1 MNNLYKLL
9 NVSSDMQFGNL
20 LDRLDLNPDELIYLE
35 SISNNVQYSMDEKRQ
50 MILEML
56 AGSDNNYQ
64 IMKTQ
69 FKKSNEPRR
78 LKESVTQSSPMN
90 MNDVLELNELIE
102 LSYSKCNDNPKC
114 AQDVYQMINKAL
126 GKNVADAYFSMVRN
140 SVNTEDNLK
149 FDTDLV
155 IDGKNVAE
163 SILTIKSNIINY
175 LNSVEETSKENVN
188 ESSNQY
194 NKPTFTYSYE
204 TNDGTILEFNAYKL
218 KDGNYHID
226 LLDSDFNYITTSE
239 FGETGALD
247 NNFKDYVDNQDWD
260 NIEEELYNKI
270 VLMDKEKFA
279 DEHNFDIMSSQD
291 FKQQTGLTPLKFAKK
306 YPIKSKNKELD
317 EDTVYDQ
324 SWYKVKGG
332 KYPRKTKEGIIC
344 EEKIN
349 KIYNQ
354 YKEIVKSHNTRLATS
369 EKEGSHLW
377 FQKQLIKEFVEKY
390 PNSINEYGYLNE
402 EKITYANRI
411 AGLYNPNTKE
421 YDESPQ
427 HKILHQISDEQF
439 ESGWTR
445 YFIIDLKVRR
455 MYISGISKELV
466 LKSYKDLKNKYK
478 DLNIDM
484 YILDYDNNGDVETIV
499 LDSNGK
505 RTVLENK
512 EYRAL
517 MKILETYNYK
527 TNIIGVYDINN
538 NSFKELGKGEE
549 HNLTLKD
556 YNNGNVRYQIQESY
570 NNVNC
575 DITAID
581 RGYAY
586 QTMKKIK
593 NYYNMPIDTFN
604 LEFRT
609 DDGKKMFIKLDNNG
623 HQIFENKNIEHF
635 TSEEIHNK
643 LVQERKQL
651 KETYDSLINDLE
663 DAQQILY
670 STNRQSKYVDI
681 INRYLKPY
689 HKTIADLTWTGDF
702 IDIIGEEQAQEAVD
716 ELYSI
721 NETCSAGVTCAGSVA
736 TVSKPMKSKK
746 KRKLTVAETLFLDMI
761 LENKN
766 VSQMID
772 GNSYKLKDGYFYKN
786 GQLVKTKNLNEMVE
800 FVLGNIE
807 LPILEGFLP
816 SHLDMLLE
824 AEMDNEITYD
834 DLTPE
839 QRQMKQQ
846 EETELQNELNTSD
859 NVKVSVK
866 DSNDEN
872 KLETDQQLIG
882 VDSSDEQNKK
892 YVVKNPSS
900 NEIKIMNYDE
910 IELQK

>member
-20 LDRLDLNPDELIYLE
+20 LDKLDLNPNELVCLE
-35 SISNNVQYSMDEKRQ
+35 SISNNFQYSMDEKRQ

-64 IMKTQ
+64 IMKNQ

-175 LNSVEETSKENVN
+175 LNGIENKQKSDEKLSESTEYKSSVNPWQQLQFILSNEEKNS
-188 ESSNQY
+188 
-194 NKPTFTYSYE
+194 
-204 TNDGTILEFNAYKL
+204 
-218 KDGNYHID
+218 
-226 LLDSDFNYITTSE
+226 
-239 FGETGALD
+239 
-247 NNFKDYVDNQDWD
+247 
-260 NIEEELYNKI
+260 ELYIKANNIYTDYENGKIDEITAKTRLGNLVMLVQNK
-270 VLMDKEKFA
+270 LWGD
-279 DEHNFDIMSSQD
+279 
-291 FKQQTGLTPLKFAKK
+291 LT
-306 YPIKSKNKELD
+306 

-344 EEKIN
+344 EE
-349 KIYNQ
+349 
-354 YKEIVKSHNTRLATS
+354 ELTTL
-369 EKEGSHLW
+369 
-377 FQKQLIKEFVEKY
+377 
-390 PNSINEYGYLNE
+390 
-402 EKITYANRI
+402 NRI
-411 AGLYNPNTKE
+411 A
-421 YDESPQ
+421 
-427 HKILHQISDEQF
+427 
-439 ESGWTR
+439 
-445 YFIIDLKVRR
+445 
-455 MYISGISKELV
+455 
-466 LKSYKDLKNKYK
+466 
-478 DLNIDM
+478 
-484 YILDYDNNGDVETIV
+484 
-499 LDSNGK
+499 
-505 RTVLENK
+505 
-512 EYRAL
+512 
-517 MKILETYNYK
+517 
-527 TNIIGVYDINN
+527 GVYDINN

-593 NYYNMPIDTFN
+593 SKYKDVNIDTFN

-663 DAQQILY
+663 DAEQMLY
-670 STNRQSKYVDI
+670 STNRKSKYVDI

-746 KRKLTVAETLFLDMI
+746 KRKLSIKEMSEFPKITQLTESENYRKYAGIFDLNKNSLFYLPQNTHHMNFIHENDVFNGKVRFGVAEYKSNVVGYICSDTREHIMKVLKILKKEFNNLPISYWMI
-761 LENKN
+761 EYFEDGERVRMNIDDSGKTIYENKN
-766 VSQMID
+766 HWFPSWNNIKNKIIQETQINRLPLSTQIFIDMIQSNNNSYNVYN
-772 GNSYKLKDGYFYKN
+772 GNSYRFNDGYFYKN

-824 AEMDNEITYD
+824 TELDNEITYD

-859 NVKVSVK
+859 SVKVSVK

-872 KLETDQQLIG
+872 KLETDQELIG
-882 VDSSDEQNKK
+882 VDNSDEQNKK

-900 NEIKIMNYDE
+900 NEIKIMNYNE

>member
-35 SISNNVQYSMDEKRQ
+35 SISNNVQYSMNEKRQ
-50 MILEML
+50 LILEML

-64 IMKTQ
+64 IMKNQ
-69 FKKSNEPRR
+69 FKKSNEPRK

-102 LSYSKCNDNPKC
+102 LSYSKCNDNPQC

-218 KDGNYHID
+218 EDGNYHID

-344 EEKIN
+344 EE
-349 KIYNQ
+349 
-354 YKEIVKSHNTRLATS
+354 ELTTL
-369 EKEGSHLW
+369 
-377 FQKQLIKEFVEKY
+377 
-390 PNSINEYGYLNE
+390 
-402 EKITYANRI
+402 NRI
-411 AGLYNPNTKE
+411 A
-421 YDESPQ
+421 
-427 HKILHQISDEQF
+427 
-439 ESGWTR
+439 
-445 YFIIDLKVRR
+445 
-455 MYISGISKELV
+455 
-466 LKSYKDLKNKYK
+466 
-478 DLNIDM
+478 
-484 YILDYDNNGDVETIV
+484 
-499 LDSNGK
+499 
-505 RTVLENK
+505 
-512 EYRAL
+512 
-517 MKILETYNYK
+517 
-527 TNIIGVYDINN
+527 GVYDINN

-556 YNNGNVRYQIQESY
+556 YQSGQVRYGIQDTKKY
-570 NNVNC
+570 GMVC
-575 DITAID
+575 YITALD

-593 NYYNMPIDTFN
+593 SKYKDVNIDTFN

-651 KETYDSLINDLE
+651 KESYDSLINDLE
-663 DAQQILY
+663 DAQQMLY
-670 STNRQSKYVDI
+670 STNRKSKYVDI

-721 NETCSAGVTCAGSVA
+721 NENNNNNESIKPSLFKTVAKPTEWIPAINGKVIPNAPSFGGAFGKDKAQEWLNNWLEKHGFSDYLDETCSAGTTCAGSVA
-736 TVSKPMKSKK
+736 TVSTPMKSKK

-800 FVLGNIE
+800 LVLGNIE
-807 LPILEGFLP
+807 LPLLEGFLP

-824 AEMDNEITYD
+824 TELDNEITYD

-839 QRQMKQQ
+839 QRQLKQQ

-859 NVKVSVK
+859 SVKVSVK